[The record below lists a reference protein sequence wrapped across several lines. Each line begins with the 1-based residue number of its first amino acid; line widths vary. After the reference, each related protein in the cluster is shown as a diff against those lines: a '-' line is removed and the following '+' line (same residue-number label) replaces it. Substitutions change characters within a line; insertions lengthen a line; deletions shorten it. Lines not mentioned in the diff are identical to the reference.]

1 MFQMQPFMSP
11 GAEANAA
18 VRLDASLA
26 LAFERRDVD
35 GVTVLRDVA
44 QTPPLRVIRAF
55 SAEDRSALVHMHN
68 VSGGVLGGDKLAL
81 AVRVGAGANVQLTTT
96 GATRLYRSRKD
107 ALTAVQTNS
116 IIIEEGGLLEY
127 VPDPLIPFAGARFRQ
142 ETRIQLVPGAGLFW
156 WEILAPGREAHG
168 ECFAYEE
175 IGLKTE
181 IRADGKLIAHE
192 NMVLEPNKI
201 RMDAVARL
209 DVYRYWVMF
218 YICRVGPHTDWL
230 GAEAR
235 LRDAAAPWCKL
246 GETLWSVSTLP
257 AHGLAIRGLARSGR
271 DILPALQA
279 LWREAKLLLFGR
291 APILPRKVQ

>member
-1 MFQMQPFMSP
+1 MFQMQPLISS
-11 GAEANAA
+11 GAGADAA

-26 LAFERRDVD
+26 LAFERRDID

-55 SAEDRSALVHMHN
+55 PVEDRSALVHMHN

-96 GATRLYRSRKD
+96 GATRLYRSRED
-107 ALTAVQTNS
+107 ALTAVQTNT
-116 IIIEEGGLLEY
+116 IIVEEGGLLEY

-142 ETRIQLVPGAGLFW
+142 ETRIQLEPDAGLFW

-168 ECFAYEE
+168 ECFAYEQ

-192 NMVLEPNKI
+192 NVVLEPTKI
-201 RMDAVARL
+201 RMDAIARL
-209 DVYRYWVMF
+209 DVYRYWVTL
-218 YICRVGPHTDWL
+218 YVCRVGPDTDWL
-230 GAEAR
+230 GVEAQLRHLIVIHLDDVIVAILGNVNVR
-235 LRDAAAPWCKL
+235 LHQA
-246 GETLWSVSTLP
+246 G
-257 AHGLAIRGLARSGR
+257 ARSRVALTRPRVQVVDRFDGR
-271 DILPALQA
+271 FDVFHRPPHQLGDFL
-279 LWREAKLLLFGR
+279 
-291 APILPRKVQ
+291 